1 MLCEHYMSCVTMLGF
16 QFLRDDEGASVAM
29 YDYATK
35 TIKISPPAEVIM
47 DEIVIS
53 CIWHQAKVDKRSVF
67 RVQSYMLSLLL
78 VLWAPVDFVI
88 NSLIML
94 LECLCELNV
103 TVPGK
108 SFLMTMDNNR
118 LWSETLCL

>member
-78 VLWAPVDFVI
+78 VLWAPVDFI
-88 NSLIML
+88 IML
-94 LECLCELNV
+94 LVCLCELNV

-118 LWSETLCL
+118 SMSGTLCL